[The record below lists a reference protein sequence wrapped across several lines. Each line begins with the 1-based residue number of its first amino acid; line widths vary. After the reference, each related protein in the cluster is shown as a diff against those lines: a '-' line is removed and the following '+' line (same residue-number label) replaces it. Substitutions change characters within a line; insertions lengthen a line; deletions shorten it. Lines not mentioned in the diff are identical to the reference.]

1 MLPAASSLYT
11 GNIRINGYYLKYKCI
26 HHYEVAGTSGHYK
39 EMKDLMAS
47 EIFVLIVKDWK
58 LQSIDHAANGVDD
71 TAGQEPSK
79 GLARK
84 RCDNLS
90 KGQHADPAHG
100 NVNQGRKPFGA
111 GDPQRVY
118 ENACSGNAPYQRQK
132 EPAGAVAQN
141 QHTDRSV
148 GPGNQNENHHVV
160 HLAQHAVY
168 LR

>member
-71 TAGQEPSK
+71 TTGQQPSESAGLKEFSN
-79 GLARK
+79 
-84 RCDNLS
+84 C
-90 KGQHADPAHG
+90 
-100 NVNQGRKPFGA
+100 VNAKTQVQPM
-111 GDPQRVY
+111 PI
-118 ENACSGNAPYQRQK
+118 
-132 EPAGAVAQN
+132 
-141 QHTDRSV
+141 
-148 GPGNQNENHHVV
+148 
-160 HLAQHAVY
+160 
-168 LR
+168 